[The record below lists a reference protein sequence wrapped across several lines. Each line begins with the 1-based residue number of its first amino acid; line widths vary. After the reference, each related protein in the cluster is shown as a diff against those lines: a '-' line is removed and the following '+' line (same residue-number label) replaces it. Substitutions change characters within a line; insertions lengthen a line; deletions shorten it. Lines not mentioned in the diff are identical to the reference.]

1 MEKYESSDFAS
12 KRTNASDEIVRFSE
26 RLKIAMNGMSNHRL
40 ARLSGL
46 SEATIRKYIKGESY
60 PTIDNAAKVAD
71 ACNVTLAWL
80 LTGDQHNSSQEPLS
94 PSSSQ
99 HESSQSA
106 ANSSQASSKSE
117 TMNSLKLMI
126 SSISPEDSQVLFDM
140 LCNIGIK
147 GILSRLQAS
156 QVSNE
161 APRALLD
168 AQGTEA
174 AIRSLDIRE
183 SLKDAVC
190 SLIPG
195 DEYTD
200 REILRRFESHIR
212 AASQDSSATNTPE
225 NNQNVGKK
233 QA

>member
-1 MEKYESSDFAS
+1 MSLKRSGYADKSESAQSDKERIIEQYS
-12 KRTNASDEIVRFSE
+12 IIRFGE
-26 RLKIAMNGMSNHRL
+26 RLREAMERQGLTTMALSK
-40 ARLSGL
+40 LSGL
-46 SEATIRKYIKGESY
+46 SETTIRKYVQGKIY
-60 PTIDNAAKVAD
+60 PGIDSAALVAH
-71 ACNVTLAWL
+71 ACGVPVEWL
-80 LTGDQHNSSQEPLS
+80 ITGKSAAENNSSFNE
-94 PSSSQ
+94 
-99 HESSQSA
+99 E
-106 ANSSQASSKSE
+106 ANKYIGSE
-117 TMNSLKLMI
+117 VKQDELNCLFKRI
-126 SSISPEDSQVLFDM
+126 SELDKERLLDA
-140 LCNIGIK
+140 LYNIGIK
-147 GILSRLQAS
+147 GILSRISSEHYVRDEAS
-156 QVSNE
+156 
-161 APRALLD
+161 PALLD